1 MCRLHQ
7 HFLQSPGGHLIKE
20 GDQVGQAGP
29 DFHESLL
36 ATPDPQ
42 TVLHVHCDLTQ
53 GYMHHCLPQ
62 YCSQA
67 DRPVIP
73 SIFLLTLLVDGC
85 HIDKSPVIWDLSDWP
100 GLMTNGGKWLG
111 FWPFEI
117 LHVVFHPP
125 LVLGRVI
132 ARNTVMTL
140 WFLVI
145 SIPHLNI
152 M

>member
-1 MCRLHQ
+1 MGCQLPLGEHYGKQCERVCWVDYINRLSLIHQ
-7 HFLQSPGGHLIKE
+7 VGHLVIE

-85 HIDKSPVIWDLSDWP
+85 HIDKSPVIWDVSD
-100 GLMTNGGKWLG
+100 
-111 FWPFEI
+111 
-117 LHVVFHPP
+117 
-125 LVLGRVI
+125 
-132 ARNTVMTL
+132 
-140 WFLVI
+140 
-145 SIPHLNI
+145 
-152 M
+152 